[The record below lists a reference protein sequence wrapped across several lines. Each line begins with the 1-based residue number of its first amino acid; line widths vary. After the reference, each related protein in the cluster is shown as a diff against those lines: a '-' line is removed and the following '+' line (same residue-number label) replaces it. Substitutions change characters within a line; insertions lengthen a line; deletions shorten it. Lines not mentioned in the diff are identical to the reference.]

1 MIRRP
6 PRSTR
11 TDTLFPYTT
20 LFRSV
25 KSKRSVTGAVDFA
38 PPSAHQWA
46 KGGTARRRR
55 SGAKDSPG
63 KGKQIPWR
71 HAQPERAESNRP
83 SKMWPHAPGFRKRRS
98 ADSTTDPHSP
108 PKKKERGSRRE
119 RVSK

>member
-55 SGAKDSPG
+55 PGAKDSPG

-71 HAQPERAESNRP
+71 HAQPDRAESNRQ
-83 SKMWPHAPGFRKRRS
+83 STMWPTNPGFRNRRYAAYS
-98 ADSTTDPHSP
+98 TDPNPSQKHT
-108 PKKKERGSRRE
+108 G
-119 RVSK
+119 